1 MTRAGARSGPDDGG
15 VYTQPLGD
23 GDAGLPQGFANRQPP
38 TANRQPSPGSR
49 SGATGMLSSAGRC
62 SEECPRRPIG
72 LILVPAGR

>member
-23 GDAGLPQGFANRQPP
+23 GDAGLAQGFANRQS
-38 TANRQPSPGSR
+38 SPGSR
-49 SGATGMLSSAGRC
+49 FGATGMLSSAGRC